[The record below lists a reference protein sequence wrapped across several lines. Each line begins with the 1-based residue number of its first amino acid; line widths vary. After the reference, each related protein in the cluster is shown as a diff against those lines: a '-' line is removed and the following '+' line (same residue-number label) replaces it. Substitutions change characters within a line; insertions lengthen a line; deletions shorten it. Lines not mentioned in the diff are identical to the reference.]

1 MKQCIT
7 EIFQIQTNIVNVQNS
22 LRLDG
27 QFLHSQWYRDVYTF
41 FNTKKKKISNL
52 VMNEKSA
59 LNGGVK
65 PSNLRMKKKI
75 NFF

>member
-27 QFLHSQWYRDVYTF
+27 QFLQSQWYRDDYTF